1 MSFNQ
6 RLKLS
11 RQSTKL
17 TQKQVADWC
26 DIGIRYVKSI
36 ESGEEIPSEQTYH
49 AFLNCI
55 YGVGKPVPKTKVNG
69 KKKNI
74 EDVEEINE

>member
-1 MSFNQ
+1 MLNGSK
-6 RLKLS
+6 LKYL
-11 RQSTKL
+11 RIIHNK